1 MWWSTS
7 SAACGGI
14 GECDHLSKTE
24 LFFLIEELRT
34 SADCIDRW
42 GSPAAVRTAGAK
54 PARVLRPAVVSARQF
69 VAQVVLGGH
78 SWVECDGW
86 SVESLRSALGM
97 VADMIMMRSAPPAFQ
112 AWPRI

>member
-1 MWWSTS
+1 
-7 SAACGGI
+7 
-14 GECDHLSKTE
+14 
-24 LFFLIEELRT
+24 
-34 SADCIDRW
+34 
-42 GSPAAVRTAGAK
+42 
-54 PARVLRPAVVSARQF
+54 LRPAVVSARQF